1 MGGVAPKIVTGWA
14 QAVSGKKIGDGGG
27 MEFVGGDRPQMFPEK
42 TPTANPVQSTQE
54 ARQRAAR
61 SRARLTGR
69 PLLGPGG
76 SRRDEGLQT
85 TLGIG

>member
-1 MGGVAPKIVTGWA
+1 MGAAGPKLVTGWA

-27 MEFVGGDRPQMFPEK
+27 WKFVGGDRPQMFPEK
-42 TPTANPVQSTQE
+42 TPTANSVQPTQA

-61 SRARLTGR
+61 TRSRRVGR

-76 SRRDEGLQT
+76 AQRDEGLQT
-85 TLGIG
+85 TLGSG